1 MDIPPNPK
9 LKTID
14 SVMLNPLVRQSLDR
28 GETEVIDWKYETLHG
43 GSFNSEIYRFS
54 GNARHRGEV
63 LPWSL
68 ILKIIHSPNGED
80 DPNSLGYCKREA
92 LAYQSGLLDELPGI
106 ICAPRCFG
114 LVEQSSL
121 EIWLWIEEIVDELS
135 GSWSLDQYGN
145 VARHLGLF
153 NGVYFEKQSLITQ
166 PWLAKGR
173 LRAWVGNA
181 APEIPPNVLAHP
193 LVSRVWPNDIYE
205 WILRVWSE
213 HETWIDSIERQ
224 PQTLAHL
231 DAFRRN
237 LFARRDKQGNLQTV
251 MIDWAFV
258 GSAAPG
264 EEIAPLVAAS
274 LNFLDFDIAQA
285 RALDQVVFEGYL
297 EGLREAGWRGDPQAV
312 RSTYAA
318 ASILRY
324 CIGVSGVAFMIAD
337 ESHRS
342 LLEQIFGHPLEELVD
357 VWEKTNRF
365 LFVTTQPVLAIG
377 CWRGSISSVW

>member
-1 MDIPPNPK
+1 MNIPSNPK

-14 SVMLNPLVRQSLDR
+14 LVMLTPLVRRSLNR
-28 GETEVIDWKYETLHG
+28 AEAEVIDWEYDTLHG
-43 GSFNSEIYRFS
+43 ASLNSEIYRFS
-54 GNARHRGEV
+54 GNSRDRGEV
-63 LPWSL
+63 LSWSL
-68 ILKIIHSPNGED
+68 ILKIIHSLNGED
-80 DPNSLGYCKREA
+80 DPASLGYFKREA
-92 LAYQSGLLDELPGI
+92 LAYQSGLFDELPGI
-106 ICAPRCFG
+106 LCAPRCFG
-114 LVEQSSL
+114 LVEQSSS

-153 NGVYFEKQSLITQ
+153 NGVYLEKQTLLAQ

-173 LRAWVGNA
+173 LRAWVGSA
-181 APEIPPNVLAHP
+181 APEIPLNILAHP

-205 WILRVWSE
+205 WTLRVWSE
-213 HETWIDSIERQ
+213 HESWIGSIERQ
-224 PQTLAHL
+224 TQTLSHL

-237 LFARRDKQGNLQTV
+237 LFARRDKQGSMQTV

-285 RALDQVVFEGYL
+285 RALDQIVFEGYL
-297 EGLREAGWRGDPQAV
+297 EGLREAGWRGDPHAV

-318 ASILRY
+318 SSILRY
-324 CIGVSGVAFMIAD
+324 CIGVSEVAFMIAD
-337 ESHRS
+337 ESQHI
-342 LLEQIFGHPLEELVD
+342 LLKQAFGHPVEELVD
-357 VWEKTNRF
+357 VWAKTDRF
-365 LFVTTQPVLAIG
+365 LYKLAEETRLFNG
-377 CWRGSISSVW
+377 